1 MKDSLIKN
9 VRLFLI
15 LCSLFPLATLVSCD
29 LRNETAKKGVEKY
42 SSTPQTPVAP
52 LPSPTPVDPAD
63 IAMVDTSLEGNTI
76 TVSGHEQKKTVSCS
90 KYNRVMVNGDG
101 SVINVAGIC
110 RQIMINGDGNKI
122 TLDAAMEIVLNGSDN
137 SMRHSRY
144 ANGKQPSV
152 IDNRGGNIV
161 EKIPA
166 MTSGPPSRKINQ

>member
-1 MKDSLIKN
+1 
-9 VRLFLI
+9 
-15 LCSLFPLATLVSCD
+15 
-29 LRNETAKKGVEKY
+29 
-42 SSTPQTPVAP
+42 
-52 LPSPTPVDPAD
+52 
-63 IAMVDTSLEGNTI
+63 
-76 TVSGHEQKKTVSCS
+76 
-90 KYNRVMVNGDG
+90 VNGDG
-101 SVINVAGIC
+101 SVINVAGVC